1 MKPLDEFLEHQL
13 LDRFQYDDRHDEGWY
28 GPDSPRVG
36 DKGWITWE
44 HPTGEE
50 GASRPFEI
58 VRDDTEHVRPEGTGL
73 PVLMVGMM
81 DDGRRECVIRDGE
94 DVSYMSLLE
103 ADLDGGAS
111 LTLMERAYG
120 HARWR
125 GNIHG
130 EGCPI
135 DLYAPDGKP
144 VGAVGARQTE
154 PGEWRICDMY
164 DGRPLDG
171 ALGETITDALRRF
184 GYELE
189 ES

>member
-1 MKPLDEFLEHQL
+1 MKPLDEFLEHRL
-13 LDRFQYDDRHDEGWY
+13 LDRFHYDDRQDDGY

-44 HPTGEE
+44 YPTGDE
-50 GASRPFEI
+50 GVSRPFEI
-58 VRDDTEHVRPEGTGL
+58 VRDDEHVRSEGTGL

-81 DDGRRECVIRDGE
+81 DDGRRECAIRDGE
-94 DVSYMSLLE
+94 DVIYMSLLE

-120 HARWR
+120 HARWH
-125 GNIHG
+125 GDIHL

-144 VGAVGARQTE
+144 VGAVGTRQTE
-154 PGEWRICDMY
+154 PGEWRIYDMY

>member
-50 GASRPFEI
+50 GVSCPFEI
-58 VRDDTEHVRPEGTGL
+58 VRDDEHVRSEGTGL

-81 DDGRRECVIRDGE
+81 DDGRRECAIRDGE

-120 HARWR
+120 HARWH
-125 GNIHG
+125 GDIHL

-154 PGEWRICDMY
+154 PGEWRIYDMY

>member
-1 MKPLDEFLEHQL
+1 MKPLDEFLEHRL
-13 LDRFQYDDRHDEGWY
+13 LDRFHYDDRQDDGY

-58 VRDDTEHVRPEGTGL
+58 VRDDEHVRSEGTGL

-81 DDGRRECVIRDGE
+81 DDGRRECAIRDG
-94 DVSYMSLLE
+94 DIQL
-103 ADLDGGAS
+103 
-111 LTLMERAYG
+111 
-120 HARWR
+120 
-125 GNIHG
+125 

-154 PGEWRICDMY
+154 PGEWRIYDMY

>member
-1 MKPLDEFLEHQL
+1 
-13 LDRFQYDDRHDEGWY
+13 
-28 GPDSPRVG
+28 
-36 DKGWITWE
+36 
-44 HPTGEE
+44 
-50 GASRPFEI
+50 
-58 VRDDTEHVRPEGTGL
+58 
-73 PVLMVGMM
+73 MVGMM

>member
-1 MKPLDEFLEHQL
+1 MKPLDEFLAHRL
-13 LDRFQYDDRHDEGWY
+13 LDRFHYDDRQDDGY

-120 HARWR
+120 HARW
-125 GNIHG
+125 HG
-130 EGCPI
+130 DIPLEGCPI

-154 PGEWRICDMY
+154 PGEWRIYDMY

>member
-1 MKPLDEFLEHQL
+1 MKPLDEFLEHRL
-13 LDRFQYDDRHDEGWY
+13 LDRFHYDDRQDDGY

-44 HPTGEE
+44 YPTGDE
-50 GASRPFEI
+50 GVSRPFEI
-58 VRDDTEHVRPEGTGL
+58 VRDDEHVRSEGTGL

-81 DDGRRECVIRDGE
+81 DDGRRECAIRDGE
-94 DVSYMSLLE
+94 DVIYMSLLE

-120 HARWR
+120 HARWH
-125 GNIHG
+125 GDIHL

-154 PGEWRICDMY
+154 TRRMADIRHVRWQTA
-164 DGRPLDG
+164 DG